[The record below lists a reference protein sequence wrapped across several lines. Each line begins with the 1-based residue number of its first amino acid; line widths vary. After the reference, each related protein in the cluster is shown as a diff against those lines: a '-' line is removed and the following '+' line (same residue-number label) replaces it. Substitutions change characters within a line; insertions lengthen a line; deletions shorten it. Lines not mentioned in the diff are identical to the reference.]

1 MSKDNVLLLKCLE
14 CNNRNYVI
22 KQNKKNIE
30 KGKGK
35 FYRKHCR
42 NCLSHKNHKEIK
54 SK

>member
-30 KGKGK
+30 KFEKIK
-35 FYRKHCR
+35 HYRYMK
-42 NCLSHKNHKEIK
+42 IY
-54 SK
+54 